1 MYNYQ
6 NGIEDFLYE
15 PVTTETVHAS
25 SEGSGGAMWM
35 SLLVR
40 TFSTHLCDKKQ
51 GLSI

>member
-1 MYNYQ
+1 MYNYLR
-6 NGIEDFLYE
+6 GAEDFLYE
-15 PVTTETVHAS
+15 PVSTEIVRAS

-40 TFSTHLCDKKQ
+40 TFSARLCDKKQ